1 MAPRPV
7 LVRAACLAVVLVAA
21 AVAVAACSSAAPD
34 SGDPK
39 AFFAGKT
46 LTYIVA
52 TEAGGGYDTYGRL
65 VSQYLGQQL
74 GVRTVVVKNVP
85 GGGHIV
91 GTNELYRARSDG
103 LTLGMFNSGL
113 IYAQLLGRRALHAK
127 LDQMSWIGK
136 AGGEPRVL
144 ITSKQSGFRS
154 IEDVRRAGR
163 PLLMAVGGVGTE
175 GYIDSTLLTSAVGFT
190 TKVVLGLATR
200 DSQLSMMRGDTEAQ
214 FVSAS
219 TGRPLLE
226 GGYGQAIMRVGSGP
240 GVDDRV
246 PDAAAIVTTDDGRRL
261 VTLIQSVAT
270 LSRWTAGP
278 PGIPAERLAVLR
290 AAHAAALNDPGLI
303 AAARKL
309 GLPIQ
314 PMDGAA
320 LSDAIARVL
329 KQPSET
335 LALLASVSGE
345 PGSSGDR

>member
-1 MAPRPV
+1 M
-7 LVRAACLAVVLVAA
+7 
-21 AVAVAACSSAAPD
+21 
-34 SGDPK
+34 
-39 AFFAGKT
+39 
-46 LTYIVA
+46 
-52 TEAGGGYDTYGRL
+52 
-65 VSQYLGQQL
+65 
-74 GVRTVVVKNVP
+74 
-85 GGGHIV
+85 
-91 GTNELYRARSDG
+91 
-103 LTLGMFNSGL
+103 
-113 IYAQLLGRRALHAK
+113 
-127 LDQMSWIGK
+127 
-136 AGGEPRVL
+136 
-144 ITSKQSGFRS
+144 
-154 IEDVRRAGR
+154 
-163 PLLMAVGGVGTE
+163 LLMAVGGVGTE
-175 GYIDSTLLTSAVGFT
+175 GYIDSTLLTSAVGLR
-190 TKVVLGLATR
+190 TKVVLGLASR

-290 AAHAAALNDPGLI
+290 AAHAAALSDPGLI

-309 GLPIQ
+309 SLPIQ

-320 LSDAIARVL
+320 LSEAIARVL
-329 KQPSET
+329 QQPTET

-345 PGSSGDR
+345 PGSSGNR

>member
-1 MAPRPV
+1 MLLRPV
-7 LVRAACLAVVLVAA
+7 LVRAVCPAIALALAG
-21 AVAVAACSSAAPD
+21 AVAACSGAAPAAD
-34 SGDPK
+34 DPR

-65 VSQYLGQQL
+65 MSQYIGQQL

-91 GTNELYRARSDG
+91 GTNELYRARPDG
-103 LTLGMFNSGL
+103 LTIGMFNSGL
-113 IYAQLLGRRALHAK
+113 IYAQLLGRRGFNAK

-144 ITSKQSGFRS
+144 VVSKQSGFRS
-154 IEDVRRAGR
+154 IEDVRKAGR
-163 PLLMAVGGVGTE
+163 PLLMAAGGVGTE
-175 GYIDSTLLTSAVGFT
+175 GYIDGTLLTSAIGIK
-190 TKVVLGLATR
+190 TKMVLGLATR

-219 TGRPLLE
+219 SGRPLLD
-226 GGYGQAIMRVGSGP
+226 GGFGVPIMRVGSGP
-240 GVDDRV
+240 GVDDSV
-246 PDAAAIVTTDDGRRL
+246 PDAASLVTTDDGRRL
-261 VTLIQSVAT
+261 VALIQSVAT

-278 PGIPAERLAVLR
+278 PGIPADRLAVLR
-290 AAHAAALNDPGLI
+290 AAHAAALAEPALL
-303 AAARKL
+303 AAAKKL
-309 GLPIQ
+309 ELPIQ

-320 LSDAIARVL
+320 LAEAVARVL
-329 KQPSET
+329 KQPAET
-335 LALLASVSGE
+335 VTLLASASGE